1 MQMKLKRVGSGSN
14 ILGIFIAFVLLC
26 VIMGFA
32 SPVFLTVVNFLN
44 VFQQVSINFVVA
56 LGMSYVIISGGIDLS
71 IGSNMAVVGL
81 LMAMMM
87 KADIGV
93 FPSVLA
99 GLLLSIVIGLL
110 NGAMIAYLKLPPFIT
125 TLGMM
130 YIARGFAYTIT
141 GGQPVYTLPASFT
154 AISDRVMGIPLYTII
169 IMAVLLVLCWYNL
182 KYMRI
187 GRNVFAIGG
196 NEACAK
202 LSGIN
207 LNAVKLFV
215 YTVSGFCCGVA
226 SVIVVSRL
234 DSALPTLAE
243 GQEMNAI
250 AAVVIGGT
258 SMKGGEGSLLGTVIG
273 VLIIGVISNGLN
285 LLGVPQGWQRV
296 VKGLII
302 IVAVVIDVI
311 RRRQSEAA

>member
-32 SPVFLTVVNFLN
+32 SPVFLKVDNFLN

-87 KADIGV
+87 KAGIDV
-93 FPSVLA
+93 FPSILA
-99 GLLLSIVIGLL
+99 GLLLSGIIGLL
-110 NGAMIAYLKLPPFIT
+110 NGTMIAYLKLPPFIT

-154 AISDRVMGIPLYTII
+154 AISNRVMGIPLYTII
-169 IMAVLLVLCWYNL
+169 IMVVLLILCWYNL
-182 KYMRI
+182 KYMRV

-207 LNAVKLFV
+207 LSAVKLFV
-215 YTVSGFCCGVA
+215 YTVSGLLCGVA

-311 RRRQSEAA
+311 RRRQSETA

>member
-1 MQMKLKRVGSGSN
+1 MQRKMTRVGSGNN
-14 ILGIFIAFVLLC
+14 ILGILIAFVLLC
-26 VIMGFA
+26 AIMGVSAPNFFK
-32 SPVFLTVVNFLN
+32 VDNFLN

-87 KADIGV
+87 KAGIGV
-93 FPSVLA
+93 FPSVVA
-99 GLLLSIVIGLL
+99 GLILSVLIGFL
-110 NGAMIAYLKLPPFIT
+110 NGAMIAWLKLPPFIT

-130 YIARGFAYTIT
+130 YISRGFAYTIT

-154 AISDRVMGIPLYTII
+154 AISERVMGVPLYTIL
-169 IMAVLLVLCWYNL
+169 IMLVLLVLCWYNL

-196 NEACAK
+196 NESCAK

-207 LNAVKLFV
+207 LSAVKLFV

-302 IVAVVIDVI
+302 IVAVIIDVF
-311 RRRQSEAA
+311 RRRSSETA